1 MSSGSRRLPAQS
13 DSEDSSSEDSAAK
26 ATQGPKRRGR
36 DVTPDENPAPLP
48 PRARKATSKQS
59 KTDKENMDAL
69 EQRVTKA
76 QKDLSKFKQKAMSVA
91 PPAVDDAFESEEPMS
106 DHENNGFPSSI
117 VPLGRLAVPP
127 QKSKLPT
134 FRRTTKAAEP
144 KTAPRAFLRLPEPPT
159 DEHANQQPSPS
170 QDRDEDEDDMGLG
183 LDLDPPPQSSD
194 PAERS
199 SSPARSSDSSRGRA
213 SSPVTTSSQKRSR
226 PTSSP
231 PPTAKRIK
239 QTAQEAAFVEG
250 FVLVPG
256 IKPKASDYAAI
267 VHALLLRACSDYLS
281 RVLAADAFPTVRL
294 QMEWAKKSFK
304 SACRTAGEGRYIL
317 TPRMIKVIT
326 VRGSHIR
333 GKQVEAAHTLLPT
346 KYGFVRGTSKN
357 VIKANKTKAAQLL
370 KKAAFHFKNPA
381 ERTGYAENKA
391 IPGIRELTSFK
402 DKDAVGVLF
411 PSRFNPISLAY
422 IALEMTVVEYVIE
435 EWSTGVFIPAKG
447 FYEKDVAA
455 KYRTHLA
462 DAEKW
467 SACNPTVVE
476 NIRRKWYRRASETL
490 VPSTLTTMSTNIDD
504 AQEEAMRDE
513 LAGRTGDTDSEDENN
528 IAAA

>member
-26 ATQGPKRRGR
+26 ATQGPKQSRTRS
-36 DVTPDENPAPLP
+36 PLP

-76 QKDLSKFKQKAMSVA
+76 QKDLSKFKQKAMSHL
-91 PPAVDDAFESEEPMS
+91 PPSMTLFESEEPMS
-106 DHENNGFPSSI
+106 DHENNGFPSS
-117 VPLGRLAVPP
+117 GRQKLLSQKQHLAHFCAC
-127 QKSKLPT
+127 QNHLPT
-134 FRRTTKAAEP
+134 NY
-144 KTAPRAFLRLPEPPT
+144 
-159 DEHANQQPSPS
+159 ANQQPSPS
-170 QDRDEDEDDMGLG
+170 QDRDEDDDDMGLG
-183 LDLDPPPQSSD
+183 LDLDPPPQSSN
-194 PAERS
+194 PTERS

-231 PPTAKRIK
+231 PPTAKHIK

-256 IKPKASDYAAI
+256 IKPKASDYAVI
-267 VHALLLRACSDYLS
+267 VHALLLRACADYSS

-304 SACRTAGEGRYIL
+304 SACRTAGEGQYIL

-326 VRGSHIR
+326 VRGSQIR

-357 VIKANKTKAAQLL
+357 VIEANKTKAAQLL

-391 IPGIRELTSFK
+391 ISGIRELTSFK
-402 DKDAVGVLF
+402 DKDAVGCLI
-411 PSRFNPISLAY
+411 PISLQPDQSCVHCSRDDCGKSTPQLINAVATL
-422 IALEMTVVEYVIE
+422 ITVRQVEYVIE

-455 KYRTHLA
+455 NTVLTSPTPRSGVHVTPRLSKTSDANGIAAHRT
-462 DAEKW
+462 
-467 SACNPTVVE
+467 
-476 NIRRKWYRRASETL
+476 ETL
-490 VPSTLTTMSTNIDD
+490 VPSTLTTTSTNIDD

-513 LAGRTGDTDSEDENN
+513 LAGRTGDTDSEDENDLLSDVV
-528 IAAA
+528 ASK